1 MSQGQ
6 FDVVQMLFWMG
17 YFALQV
23 VLRRRARP
31 GEPPRPGTLGPS
43 SWLFFTGFFI
53 LVYVYILVDNRV
65 RGIDQYPIAGFEVV
79 VLVAF
84 LGIAGGSVLLTRRE
98 RARRLRE

>member
-6 FDVVQMLFWMG
+6 FDVVQLLFWMG

-31 GEPPRPGTLGPS
+31 GEPPRPGALGSS

-65 RGIDQYPIAGFEVV
+65 RGIDQYPFEVV

-84 LGIAGGSVLLTRRE
+84 LESQGLRVLLTRRE